1 MSVSASKLI
10 QEIAV
15 FATDHLSAWSKQE
28 IIENLNSA
36 IACAIQRGN
45 AITTLSGYQASA
57 AA

>member
-1 MSVSASKLI
+1 MSEAALNLI

-15 FATDHLSAWSKQE
+15 FATDHLSAWSKEE

-36 IACAIQRGN
+36 IACAVQRGN
-45 AITTLSGYQASA
+45 AITALSGYQASA